1 MHALIALAQ
10 VNPHVGA
17 LEKNLET
24 MIAFARRA
32 AEAGA
37 RLVVFPELVLTG
49 YPPEDLLHKPLF
61 LDRLREVERRWH
73 RALGELNIDA
83 VYGSIRQGA
92 HGLINAGIHVA
103 GGREAGFAGK
113 RWLPNFGVF
122 DEQRYFESCR
132 TVRAFAFE
140 GMPFGITICED
151 LWRSGDPV
159 AQLART
165 EASFL
170 ININASPY
178 HIRKQRER
186 ETVAWQRIVESGLP
200 VMYVNMVGGQDEL
213 VFDGGSFAM
222 NRDGTVAVRAEG
234 FQEALTF
241 VTVTREPGG
250 VVAFGSGPV
259 VPEPD
264 EDAEIYQAL
273 MLGLRDYVTKNGF
286 RSVVLGLSGGID
298 SALTAAIGVDALG
311 AERVQALMMP
321 SEYTSQAS
329 LEDARAIAD
338 RLGIRLG
345 SVAIGPMFAA
355 FRAQL
360 AGEFAGLPED
370 STEENLQARI
380 RGTLLMAVA
389 NKKGGMVVTTGNKSE
404 VSVGYATLYGDMAG
418 GYSVLKD
425 LLKER
430 VYALSRARN
439 RWAEARGEL
448 PPIPERVL
456 ERPPSAELRPD
467 QKDED
472 SLPPYPVLDRI
483 LELYVEREQGVEEI
497 VARGLDPATVL
508 RVVRLVDGNEYKRRQ
523 AAPGVRVTRR
533 AFGKDRRY
541 PITNGF
547 RVS

>member
-1 MHALIALAQ
+1 
-10 VNPHVGA
+10 
-17 LEKNLET
+17 E
-24 MIAFARRA
+24 
-32 AEAGA
+32 
-37 RLVVFPELVLTG
+37 LVIFPELVLTG
-49 YPPEDLLHKPLF
+49 YPPEDLLLKPRF
-61 LDRLREVERRWH
+61 LDRLREVEQQWH
-73 RALGELNIDA
+73 RALKELEIA
-83 VYGSIRQGA
+83 SVYGTIRQGV
-92 HGLINAGIHVA
+92 HGLINAGVYVTE
-103 GGREAGFAGK
+103 GREEGFAGK

-122 DEQRYFESCR
+122 DEQRYFEPSMQ
-132 TVRAFAFE
+132 VRAFPFG

-151 LWRSGDPV
+151 LWRTGDP
-159 AQLART
+159 LARLAKT
-165 EASFL
+165 EAAFI

-186 ETVAWQRIVESGLP
+186 ERTAWHRIVETALP
-200 VMYVNMVGGQDEL
+200 VIYVNMVGGQDEL

-222 NRDGTVAVRAEG
+222 NRSGAVAVRAAAFRSE
-234 FQEALTF
+234 LTLLS
-241 VTVTREPGG
+241 VTRSPGG
-250 VVAFGSGPV
+250 GVEFLPGMVA
-259 VPEPD
+259 EELT

-273 MLGLRDYVTKNGF
+273 ITGLGDYVAKNGF
-286 RSVVLGLSGGID
+286 GTVVLGLSGGID
-298 SALTAAIGVDALG
+298 SALTAAICVDALG
-311 AERVQALMMP
+311 AERVHALMMP
-321 SEYTSQAS
+321 SAYTSTAS
-329 LEDARAIAD
+329 LEDARAIAK

-345 SVAIGPMFAA
+345 QVEIGPMFDA

-360 AGEFAGLPED
+360 ADEFAGLPED
-370 STEENLQARI
+370 ATEENLQSRI
-380 RGTLLMAVA
+380 RGALLMALA

-439 RWAEARGEL
+439 RWAEARGDV

-456 ERPPSAELRPD
+456 ERAPSAELRPD

-483 LELYVEREQGVEEI
+483 LEMYVEREEGLEEI
-497 VARGLDPATVL
+497 VSRGIDAETAR
-508 RVVRLVDGNEYKRRQ
+508 RVIRLVDGNEYKRRQ

-547 RVS
+547 RIP

>member
-1 MHALIALAQ
+1 MRSLIALAQ
-10 VNPHVGA
+10 INPHVGA
-17 LEKNLET
+17 LEKNLDT
-24 MIAFARRA
+24 MIRHARRA

-37 RLVVFPELVLTG
+37 RLVVFPELALTG
-49 YPPEDLLHKPLF
+49 YPPEDLLHKPVF
-61 LDRLREVERRWH
+61 LDRLREMERRWH
-73 RALGELNIDA
+73 RALGELAIDA

-92 HGLINAGIHVA
+92 QGWINAGVYVT
-103 GGREAGFAGK
+103 GGREEGFAGK

-122 DEQRYFESCR
+122 DEQRYFEPYR
-132 TVRAFAFE
+132 TVRAFSFG
-140 GMPFGITICED
+140 GMPFGVTICED

-159 AQLART
+159 ASLART

-186 ETVAWQRIVESGLP
+186 EQVAWHRIVESGLP
-200 VMYVNMVGGQDEL
+200 VVYVNMVGGQDEL

-222 NRDGTVAVRAEG
+222 NRSGEVAVRASG
-234 FQEALTF
+234 FQEELTLLA
-241 VTVTREPGG
+241 VCREPGG
-250 VVAFGSGPV
+250 MVRF
-259 VPEPD
+259 EPG
-264 EDAEIYQAL
+264 EVGGELEEEAEIYRAL
-273 MLGLRDYVTKNGF
+273 TLGLGDYVAKNGF

-298 SALTAAIGVDALG
+298 SALTAAICVDALG
-311 AERVQALMMP
+311 AERVHALMMP
-321 SEYTSQAS
+321 SDYTSQAS
-329 LEDARAIAD
+329 LEDAATIAQ
-338 RLGIRLG
+338 RLGIGLET
-345 SVAIGPMFAA
+345 VAIGPMFDA
-355 FRAQL
+355 FRRQL
-360 AGEFAGLPED
+360 APVFAGLAED
-370 STEENLQARI
+370 TTEENLQSRI
-380 RGTLLMAVA
+380 RGTLLMALA

-430 VYALSRARN
+430 VYALTRARN
-439 RWAEARGEL
+439 RWAEAKGAL
-448 PPIPERVL
+448 SPIPERVL
-456 ERPPSAELRPD
+456 ERAPSAELRPD

-483 LELYVEREQGVEEI
+483 LELYVEREQGLEEI
-497 VARGLDPATVL
+497 VACGIDPETAI
-508 RVVRLVDGNEYKRRQ
+508 RVMRLVDGNEYKRRQ